1 MARAVSVVAG
11 IITHGGKI
19 LIGQRKIRDWHGGK
33 WEFPGGKIEDGE
45 HPSAALAR
53 ELQEELGIVATIGA
67 ELQRYEFHYDARPP
81 VELIFFEVRQF
92 SGVPV
97 NYEFEQ
103 ILWEYSEKLSDYD
116 FLDGDRAIIQWLAA
130 QRYR

>member
-11 IITHGGKI
+11 IISHGGRV
-19 LIGQRKIRDWHGGK
+19 LIGQRKTRDWHGGK
-33 WEFPGGKIEDGE
+33 WEFPGGKIEVGE
-45 HPSAALAR
+45 AAVEALAR
-53 ELQEELGIVATIGA
+53 ELREELGIEARIGT
-67 ELQRYEFHYDARPP
+67 ELQRYEFHYDTRPP

-103 ILWEYSEKLSDYD
+103 ILWEWSENLPNYD
-116 FLDGDRAIIQWLAA
+116 FLDGDKDIIRWLAESK
-130 QRYR
+130 YR

>member
-11 IITHGGKI
+11 IISHGGKV
-19 LIGQRKIRDWHGGK
+19 LIGQRKTRDWHGGK
-33 WEFPGGKIEDGE
+33 WEFPGGKIEAGE
-45 HPSAALAR
+45 GATDALAR
-53 ELQEELGIVATIGA
+53 ELREELGIEAQIGV
-67 ELQRYEFHYDARPP
+67 ELQRYEFNYDTRPP

-103 ILWEYSEKLSDYD
+103 ILWEWSENLPGYD
-116 FLDGDRAIIQWLAA
+116 FLDGDKDIIRWLAE
-130 QRYR
+130 RKYR